1 MENQN
6 STKLEKLQ
14 SEISQL
20 KKWNDAKAHE
30 LMEKDNLIKEQ
41 TKEINIFKQK
51 IKELEQNMESTDAL
65 LAQKVNEIK
74 KTETELIQYVQYHLS
89 QIFKSIEAIQK
100 EIIEKTDKYET
111 ILQDHIRELQN
122 KELESFK
129 AQVTLLNQKIKLL
142 QMADFDLMLPEIIIS
157 PSEPIP
163 ISTKP
168 ATEEQPSQDLPTF
181 TKIEKVKP
189 VEKAEVKQRENP
201 IYLHFDNNVFV
212 KVRRP
217 LDIGINLILDPK
229 ELKWILV
236 WTSDASFVQRRTAE
250 RQARSIAKAGYSTET
265 GRIGQGYPLELIG
278 EKSIPLRLLRDQH
291 AY

>member
-181 TKIEKVKP
+181 TKIETVKP

>member
-1 MENQN
+1 
-6 STKLEKLQ
+6 
-14 SEISQL
+14 
-20 KKWNDAKAHE
+20 
-30 LMEKDNLIKEQ
+30 
-41 TKEINIFKQK
+41 
-51 IKELEQNMESTDAL
+51 
-65 LAQKVNEIK
+65 
-74 KTETELIQYVQYHLS
+74 
-89 QIFKSIEAIQK
+89 
-100 EIIEKTDKYET
+100 
-111 ILQDHIRELQN
+111 
-122 KELESFK
+122 
-129 AQVTLLNQKIKLL
+129 
-142 QMADFDLMLPEIIIS
+142 
-157 PSEPIP
+157 
-163 ISTKP
+163 TKP

-181 TKIEKVKP
+181 TKIETVKP